1 MAIELKKEGDEVF
14 VILPLKDFKEITDVY
29 VDFMDFKVEWEKEYN
44 IKDFGDPKY
53 KAYPINEPLLKEIK
67 AVLELFNEQGTT

>member
-1 MAIELKKEGDEVF
+1 MGAYKIMAILNNSLANQLRPRWPGVQE
-14 VILPLKDFKEITDVY
+14 
-29 VDFMDFKVEWEKEYN
+29 MWEKEYN